1 MKKPCIILTGPT
13 AVGKTKLSIA
23 LAKAL
28 NGAIIS
34 ADCMQVYKH
43 MDIGSAKVTPEEM
56 DGVPHYLIDCM
67 EPAEEFHVA
76 AFQTMARKAMD
87 DIYAMGKLPIIAGG
101 TGFYIQALLK
111 EVDFSESSG
120 ESEIRSRLI
129 RELKEQGASALHD
142 RLKVCDPRAAEEI
155 HPNNSKR
162 VIRALEY
169 FEETGKPISAHN
181 EEQKEKE
188 SPFTFCYFV
197 LNDDRARLY
206 ERINLRV
213 DLMLQQG
220 LVEEVR
226 KLMNMGL
233 DESFVSMKGI
243 GYKELF
249 PYIRGEQTLEA
260 CVEAIKT
267 ESRRY
272 AKRQLTWFRREKD
285 VIWVNKQDFAYD
297 EEKILA
303 FMLDSWKNKLKEATE
318 EKIK

>member
-1 MKKPCIILTGPT
+1 M
-13 AVGKTKLSIA
+13 GKTRLSIA

-43 MDIGSAKVTPEEM
+43 LDIGSAKITPEEM
-56 DGVPHYLIDCM
+56 EGVPHYLIDCM
-67 EPAEEFHVA
+67 EPTEEFHVA
-76 AFQTMARKAMD
+76 AFQSMAMD
-87 DIYAMGKLPIIAGG
+87 AMEKIWAEGKLPIITGG

-111 EVDFSESSG
+111 QVDFSESSG
-120 ESEIRSRLI
+120 ESELRL
-129 RELKEQGASALHD
+129 RLQKELEEQGAQALHD
-142 RLKVCDPRAAEEI
+142 RLKLVDPKAAAEI

-169 FEETGKPISAHN
+169 FEETGKPISSHN

-188 SPFTFCYFV
+188 SPYTYCYFV

-206 ERINLRV
+206 DRINQRV
-213 DLMLQQG
+213 DLMISHG
-220 LVEEVR
+220 LVDEVR
-226 KLMNMGL
+226 QLMEMGL
-233 DESFVSMKGI
+233 DESCLSMKGI

-249 PYIRGEQTLEA
+249 PFIRGEMTLDS
-260 CVEAIKT
+260 CVEAIKM

-272 AKRQLTWFRREKD
+272 AKRQLTWFRREKA
-285 VIWVNKQDFAYD
+285 VIWVDKQAFGYD

-303 FMLDSWKNKLKEATE
+303 FMLDTWKKKIE
-318 EKIK
+318 E

>member
-56 DGVPHYLIDCM
+56 EGVPHYLIDCM
-67 EPAEEFHVA
+67 DPTEEFHVA
-76 AFQTMARKAMD
+76 AFQEMAMKAMD
-87 DIYAMGKLPIIAGG
+87 EIWAQGKLPIIAGG

-111 EVDFSESSG
+111 QVDFSETSG
-120 ESEIRSRLI
+120 ESEIRKRLQK
-129 RELKEQGASALHD
+129 ELEEQGAAAMHD
-142 RLKVCDPRAAEEI
+142 RLKACDPKAAEEI

-169 FEETGKPISAHN
+169 FEETGKPISSHN

-188 SPFTFCYFV
+188 SPYTYCYFV

-206 ERINLRV
+206 DRINLRV
-213 DLMLQQG
+213 DIMMQQG
-220 LVEEVR
+220 LVDEVK
-226 KLMNMGL
+226 KLMDMGL
-233 DESFVSMKGI
+233 DESYVSMKGI

-249 PYIRGEQTLEA
+249 PYIRGEMPLES
-260 CVEAIKT
+260 CVEAIKM

-285 VIWVNKQDFAYD
+285 VIWVDKQAFGYD

-303 FMLDSWKNKLKEATE
+303 FMLDTWKKKIE
-318 EKIK
+318 EYFL